1 MGGAPLKKSTSEH
14 IKTATY
20 TVAEDGTHEVTA
32 TSPTAELREADEYA
46 SLFGTAFGQAWYWL
60 KERKRASSVALNAYV
75 TYVTLPWHWIVA
87 GWLASHFHALSIR
100 KYMSNSVHSII
111 IIPRNEGSKR
121 NK

>member
-1 MGGAPLKKSTSEH
+1 M
-14 IKTATY
+14 
-20 TVAEDGTHEVTA
+20 AEDGTHEVTA

-87 GWLASHFHALSIR
+87 GELDGGVEIVRGSGALS
-100 KYMSNSVHSII
+100 
-111 IIPRNEGSKR
+111 EACL
-121 NK
+121 